1 MTVRFCMPLA
11 GGQRLKKIG
20 FRDKFGIY
28 RNLFKGNL
36 DKRKVK
42 YIISNKLLIF
52 NLERRECL
60 L

>member
-20 FRDKFGIY
+20 FRDKFGISEIY
-28 RNLFKGNL
+28 FKGKL
-36 DKRKVK
+36 DKREVK

-52 NLERRECL
+52 NLEHRECL